1 MKRIKNSDIYI
12 YIYQPIA
19 GWKKA
24 VITINVKLYK
34 SIIDKLRGKIAVS
47 FKDTPIK
54 ERKSNVLYP
63 TEDELKTFR
72 QILLDEA
79 RKGERGGKGDH
90 VTSDILSYITGFNL
104 PKKSIQQIS
113 DATNYEPMN
122 ERLRDTQKISTFN
135 KYLVMEPI
143 QYGNDIYEQ
152 LDVHKSNECWLNV
165 LEENYSDT
173 LLRQDKQQNLITR
186 EMILNLL
193 NKTEETVK
201 NGSSISEI
209 MLFYQKY
216 NLRLRIINQ
225 FDMLVHFFNPTHF
238 SKRNKPT
245 YVLMKDNH
253 VYNITYTESLEK
265 KISKMQSIND
275 DQFDIKISD
284 NYKCDIVDYKDTIMI
299 EDVKEL
305 ITFESKE
312 KQTLYVILKDN
323 DIDKALYKLKEDLG
337 YTAGISFSDNRV
349 NKLYCNFGKNITFII
364 QRQQL
369 TSSPLGF
376 SDVNIDNLQ
385 TYINMNHV
393 MTDFHNQLFIKS
405 YKSSYSDEDIQ
416 ILDSYRTIV
425 PCKKQV
431 PI

>member
-1 MKRIKNSDIYI
+1 
-12 YIYQPIA
+12 
-19 GWKKA
+19 
-24 VITINVKLYK
+24 
-34 SIIDKLRGKIAVS
+34 
-47 FKDTPIK
+47 
-54 ERKSNVLYP
+54 
-63 TEDELKTFR
+63 
-72 QILLDEA
+72 
-79 RKGERGGKGDH
+79 
-90 VTSDILSYITGFNL
+90 
-104 PKKSIQQIS
+104 
-113 DATNYEPMN
+113 
-122 ERLRDTQKISTFN
+122 
-135 KYLVMEPI
+135 
-143 QYGNDIYEQ
+143 
-152 LDVHKSNECWLNV
+152 
-165 LEENYSDT
+165 
-173 LLRQDKQQNLITR
+173 
-186 EMILNLL
+186 MILNLL

-201 NGSSISEI
+201 NGISISEI

-225 FDMLVHFFNPTHF
+225 FDMLVYFFNPTHF

-284 NYKCDIVDYKDTIMI
+284 NYRCDIVDYKDTIMI

-305 ITFESKE
+305 ITMTSKE

-425 PCKKQV
+425 PCGKFRSIKAGTDLIELDVRKAFTSAFCKIKKAPVFNEFDNFIKYDNSDIINYALYIVSNSKKNLFFNNEINIVYGLFLKKLNVNKSDIKYYKV
-431 PI
+431 PSQLKDVNFKELIDKVYSSHISDDKNEDIDIKSLICNVSFGMLENQRMEDTYNFYLSH